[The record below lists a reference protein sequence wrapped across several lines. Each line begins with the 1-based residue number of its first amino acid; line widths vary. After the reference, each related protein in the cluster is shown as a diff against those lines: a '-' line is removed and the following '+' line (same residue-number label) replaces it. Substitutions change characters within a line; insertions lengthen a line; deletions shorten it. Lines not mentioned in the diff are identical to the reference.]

1 MGVTVEAGAVDL
13 IAKIIKTPVVT
24 EHDVIVRRLAVH
36 AIQVTI
42 FDFNFSNWHSIF
54 QYNLG
59 IISNPAL
66 YISEEEYAIVAN
78 MKLATKAEDGYVKK
92 PNLKKCDWCTKE
104 DSVQETLKV
113 GPPLLPSL
121 LHHVNFLFPGVQ

>member
-42 FDFNFSNWHSIF
+42 FDFNFSN
-54 QYNLG
+54 
-59 IISNPAL
+59 
-66 YISEEEYAIVAN
+66 
-78 MKLATKAEDGYVKK
+78 
-92 PNLKKCDWCTKE
+92 
-104 DSVQETLKV
+104 
-113 GPPLLPSL
+113 
-121 LHHVNFLFPGVQ
+121 